1 MATKIVFI
9 VLGMFGVLGCFAQQ
23 HFYNTYGGN
32 GYDTSS
38 DVIQIELDSSYY
50 MVGSSSS
57 ATEGP
62 SQISLLHV
70 DKFGNYLAS
79 YFYGGPNSDIGVRV
93 LHKPGEGFWLAGYSN
108 SFSENA
114 NFDYY
119 LIKLNEN
126 YELQWQKTYGGP
138 DWERLRDAILLPDD
152 GVLLVGEVEGLNTL
166 GKDAYV
172 VRTDASGEIVY
183 EQTHSGA
190 QDDII
195 YSCTLFNETSYLV
208 GGVYGSI
215 TANAWLA
222 CFDFDGNVLWSRPD
236 YFSDRICVIRQV
248 LLADGLI
255 YFYGEWTPLPFISDN
270 FRPFQARAHLN
281 NAFIDVIYENGVKDK
296 NIGFINMGPN
306 LFYSAIEL
314 NNSSLVGDNGPKAA
328 IWEFE
333 GGGYF
338 TSSFSHEVYGNKVKP
353 QRIIRTL
360 DAKIALTG
368 TIEDPNFSSGGG
380 NAFLL
385 KIDETVVS
393 LEVIN
398 QNQIVAV
405 DEFEVAGFSMY
416 PNPTSNTISIVLPGE
431 LQASE
436 FSILDA
442 QGREVMKGPYTEQVD
457 LSLLALGTYMLQL
470 STNQGLK
477 TMRILKQ

>member
-1 MATKIVFI
+1 
-9 VLGMFGVLGCFAQQ
+9 
-23 HFYNTYGGN
+23 
-32 GYDTSS
+32 
-38 DVIQIELDSSYY
+38 
-50 MVGSSSS
+50 
-57 ATEGP
+57 
-62 SQISLLHV
+62 
-70 DKFGNYLAS
+70 
-79 YFYGGPNSDIGVRV
+79 
-93 LHKPGEGFWLAGYSN
+93 
-108 SFSENA
+108 
-114 NFDYY
+114 
-119 LIKLNEN
+119 
-126 YELQWQKTYGGP
+126 
-138 DWERLRDAILLPDD
+138 
-152 GVLLVGEVEGLNTL
+152 
-166 GKDAYV
+166 
-172 VRTDASGEIVY
+172 
-183 EQTHSGA
+183 
-190 QDDII
+190 
-195 YSCTLFNETSYLV
+195 
-208 GGVYGSI
+208 
-215 TANAWLA
+215 
-222 CFDFDGNVLWSRPD
+222 
-236 YFSDRICVIRQV
+236 
-248 LLADGLI
+248 LADGLI

-442 QGREVMKGPYTEQVD
+442 QGRAVMKGPYTEQVD

-477 TMRILKQ
+477 TIRILKQ